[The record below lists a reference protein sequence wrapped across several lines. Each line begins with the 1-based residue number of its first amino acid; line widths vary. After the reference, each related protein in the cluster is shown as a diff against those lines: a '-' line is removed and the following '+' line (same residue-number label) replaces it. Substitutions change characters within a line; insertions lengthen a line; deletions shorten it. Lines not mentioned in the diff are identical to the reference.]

1 MWNAQS
7 ETAQC
12 EGYLYFP
19 ANLQFN
25 QVSYS
30 ISISSSRARSPL
42 FECLDIRVYFA
53 RDYIF
58 FKGPNNVIGLY
69 WRLKFEWEQL
79 LWFFLGSCR
88 VLVYV
93 FFFQTCMARVFS
105 NRHNSHNKHIKFKK
119 FGGKIAQLLCLDLYK
134 YKISRQI
141 DSKYYMSRKRSI
153 FEHGIVVKE
162 AS

>member
-1 MWNAQS
+1 MILNPFD
-7 ETAQC
+7 T
-12 EGYLYFP
+12 
-19 ANLQFN
+19 
-25 QVSYS
+25 
-30 ISISSSRARSPL
+30 
-42 FECLDIRVYFA
+42 RVYFA

-93 FFFQTCMARVFS
+93 FFQTCMARVFS

-141 DSKYYMSRKRSI
+141 DSNNCFCSGKFFILFYYFSNRESSFWFLGKLT
-153 FEHGIVVKE
+153 
-162 AS
+162 